1 MKHFINSF
9 LVSLLLT
16 VLIGSS
22 FYTFAQGTF
31 FTPTINLV
39 TQICMV
45 LLLVAVWYI
54 FLLDLFQNLKN
65 QQNSATANEELS
77 PAAEPVFAVE
87 DPSEPEAIEEAEST
101 DEPDLLVVDT
111 DNEPVVMIPTPAPT
125 HEWSKAPESDEKP
138 TQTPAEKEKSQWLT
152 RVQRKRLNA
161 ELEQKKNAE
170 KTEKLKR
177 AAKEKQAQRARKQE
191 EDTIKQQ
198 KKLADLKAQ
207 AAQKKAAANSKKTS
221 WDPSEPS

>member
-22 FYTFAQGTF
+22 FYIFAQGTF

-54 FLLDLFQNLKN
+54 FLWDLFQNLKKRP
-65 QQNSATANEELS
+65 NSATANEKPS
-77 PAAEPVFAVE
+77 PAAEPVTAVE
-87 DPSEPEAIEEAEST
+87 EPSEPEGIEETESA
-101 DEPDLLVVDT
+101 DEPDLLIVEP

-125 HEWSKAPESDEKP
+125 QEWTKAPESDEKP
-138 TQTPAEKEKSQWLT
+138 VQAPAAKEKKQRLT
-152 RVQRKRLNA
+152 RAQRRRLNA

-170 KTEKLKR
+170 KLKQ
-177 AAKEKQAQRARKQE
+177 AAEEKQAQRARKQE
-191 EDTIKQQ
+191 EDTAKQQ
-198 KKLADLKAQ
+198 KKLEDLKAQ

-221 WDPSEPS
+221 WDTSEPS